1 MIVRSPRPSDGTEAT
16 CLCPVH
22 PVKTYV
28 FPWLVPGVQN
38 PFPRQDAN
46 MSPFTDVQSAWTF
59 SPPKEKIQFS
69 KMGWAQARWAL
80 VFPQSHSPRAGSASG
95 GKRGSVPKAARFH
108 DLLPRVGCQ
117 RDTFREL
124 QTAQHAV
131 PRGKQDEAE
140 AGKRAHVP
148 RTPHAGDQGQNEK
161 YRWSGKASRQPK
173 RFEVWLFTTETVKW

>member
-16 CLCPVH
+16 CLFPVH

-38 PFPRQDAN
+38 PSPRQDAN

-108 DLLPRVGCQ
+108 DLLP
-117 RDTFREL
+117 
-124 QTAQHAV
+124 
-131 PRGKQDEAE
+131 P
-140 AGKRAHVP
+140 
-148 RTPHAGDQGQNEK
+148 
-161 YRWSGKASRQPK
+161 SGSCRQPSMLYRDGSRMK
-173 RFEVWLFTTETVKW
+173 RRRENVLTSHGHPTRETKDRTKSTGEVERLQDNRRGLKCGYLQQRL